1 LFDLSERLLGTGGER
16 DGLGGAGDFHG
27 HDERDDLAGAQL

>member
-1 LFDLSERLLGTGGER
+1 LLDLGERVLGTGGER
-16 DGLGGAGDFHG
+16 DGLGGAGDLCG